1 MGLGGNKFTATENHE
16 CKKKDCMN
24 SVQSSLKSHTSGGNS
39 VHYPWHSLYLL
50 LEPIFGLIGL
60 KIELLV
66 PDEGGGGGGF
76 LEGEGGGIKEG
87 LLSTSS
93 SSNSSI
99 SRSKS
104 GESDGLLWG
113 KGLLL
118 LDNETDLSI
127 NVDDEGMSLK
137 LEAEESLAELWI
149 LGIFPE
155 KKSCLNK
162 RELKEGTF

>member
-1 MGLGGNKFTATENHE
+1 M
-16 CKKKDCMN
+16 
-24 SVQSSLKSHTSGGNS
+24 
-39 VHYPWHSLYLL
+39 
-50 LEPIFGLIGL
+50 
-60 KIELLV
+60 
-66 PDEGGGGGGF
+66 
-76 LEGEGGGIKEG
+76 EGGGIKEG

-104 GESDGLLWG
+104 GESDGLLRG

-137 LEAEESLAELWI
+137 LEAEESLAEL
-149 LGIFPE
+149 
-155 KKSCLNK
+155 
-162 RELKEGTF
+162 

>member
-1 MGLGGNKFTATENHE
+1 M
-16 CKKKDCMN
+16 
-24 SVQSSLKSHTSGGNS
+24 
-39 VHYPWHSLYLL
+39 
-50 LEPIFGLIGL
+50 
-60 KIELLV
+60 
-66 PDEGGGGGGF
+66 
-76 LEGEGGGIKEG
+76 EGGGIKEG

-104 GESDGLLWG
+104 GESDGLLRG

-137 LEAEESLAELWI
+137 LEAEVSLAEL
-149 LGIFPE
+149 
-155 KKSCLNK
+155 
-162 RELKEGTF
+162 

>member
-1 MGLGGNKFTATENHE
+1 MVNWIDGLGGNKFTATGNHE
-16 CKKKDCMN
+16 
-24 SVQSSLKSHTSGGNS
+24 SSLKSHTSGGNS

-60 KIELLV
+60 KIGLLV
-66 PDEGGGGGGF
+66 LDEGGGGF
-76 LEGEGGGIKEG
+76 LEVEGGGIKEG

-104 GESDGLLWG
+104 GESDWLLWG

-118 LDNETDLSI
+118 LDNETDLFI

-137 LEAEESLAELWI
+137 LEAEVSLAELWI

-162 RELKEGTF
+162 RELKERTF